1 METASQKSIVLD
13 DRHEVRVTLQG
24 SGPDLVLIHGALT
37 SGADWFGAPMR
48 ALEGLG
54 RLIIV
59 DRPGHGHSRRARFDG
74 GPRQQAQQLRAA
86 LAKLDVR
93 QPILVAH
100 SLGAMVA
107 LAMAEMQPDKVAGLV
122 LVAPLAFPEIR
133 PLEQAIYGARSL
145 PVVGPAWSQ
154 VMAAGPDR
162 PVLERMHRL
171 MFFPQAPLEEWQAH
185 YPWAW
190 MLSRDGGV
198 VAGEEF
204 GAIFPGSAQ
213 ASVDF
218 RKVVAPAE
226 IVIGEMDGVVR
237 PEIQA
242 VPLAALLK
250 DARLTRLPDTGH
262 MLHHTRPD
270 AVAQAV
276 ERMIDR
282 IGG

>member
-1 METASQKSIVLD
+1 MDTAFRSIVLD
-13 DRHEVRVTLQG
+13 DEHEVRLAIRG

-48 ALEGLG
+48 ALEGFG

-74 GPRQQAQQLRAA
+74 GPRQQAQQIQTA
-86 LAKLDVR
+86 LEQLGVR
-93 QPILVAH
+93 RPILLAH

-107 LAMAEMQPDKVAGLV
+107 LAMAEMQPEQVAGLV

-145 PVVGPAWSQ
+145 PVFGPAWSSL
-154 VMAAGPDR
+154 MASGPDR
-162 PVLERMHRL
+162 PILEQMHRL
-171 MFFPQAPLEEWQAH
+171 MFFPQAPLDEWKAH
-185 YPWAW
+185 YPWEW

-204 GAIFPGSAQ
+204 GAIFPGSRE
-213 ASVDF
+213 ASVDLG
-218 RKVVAPAE
+218 KVSAPAE
-226 IVIGEMDGVVR
+226 IVIGEMDAVVR
-237 PEIQA
+237 PTFQA

-250 DARLTRLPDTGH
+250 GSRLTRVPDGGH
-262 MLHHTRPD
+262 MLHHSRPEL
-270 AVAQAV
+270 VADAV
-276 ERMIDR
+276 ERMVR
-282 IGG
+282 LVG